1 MNGKYVYFILLC
13 TVPCWFSY
21 RHFPPSGVL
30 PSWRLFPGVYLYGSN
45 VELAW
50 GSRLRFRVKPVFPPP
65 PLPSFDSV
73 SQRSLHLLLGPA
85 QRNLAAEFNSQKVL
99 ATAVW

>member
-1 MNGKYVYFILLC
+1 MAQIVGRGIAL
-13 TVPCWFSY
+13 VPCWFSY
-21 RHFPPSGVL
+21 RHFPSSGVL
-30 PSWRLFPGVYLYGSN
+30 PSWILFPGVYLYGSN

-73 SQRSLHLLLGPA
+73 SQRSLHLLLGPV
-85 QRNLAAEFNSQKVL
+85 RGNLAAQFNSQKV
-99 ATAVW
+99 